1 MCGRTAGFTL
11 IELLIA
17 VVIIG
22 LIVAIALPEVS
33 SAKNRAYVAAM
44 KSDLRNL
51 STHEESHFYDNAMYS
66 SDLAVLGTLGFSST
80 TMVSLTVVEA
90 TGSGWAATTS
100 HTLSA
105 VQCGLYVGTAAP
117 VASATQEGVI
127 VCQ

>member
-1 MCGRTAGFTL
+1 MGGRTTGFTL
-11 IELLIA
+11 IELLIT

-22 LIVAIALPEVS
+22 LIAAIALPQVS

-51 STHEESHFYDNAMYS
+51 STYEESHFYDKAVYS
-66 SDLAVLGTLGFSST
+66 SDLVALGFNST

-100 HTLSA
+100 HSLSG

-117 VASATQEGVI
+117 VGATTQEGLI